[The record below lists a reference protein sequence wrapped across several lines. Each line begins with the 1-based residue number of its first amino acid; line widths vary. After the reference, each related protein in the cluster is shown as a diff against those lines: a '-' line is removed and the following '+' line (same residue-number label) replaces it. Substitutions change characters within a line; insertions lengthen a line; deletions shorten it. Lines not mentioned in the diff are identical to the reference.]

1 MRINLLFILLLSA
14 FSAVSAKPVLVLS
27 EEVVDFG
34 EVNIADGSQT
44 RMLVVKN
51 EGDEPLIV
59 NQVSSTCHC
68 VEPEWSIKPIAPDST
83 DGIKVVLNPEMSGV
97 ISKKLVIYS
106 NAKNKRAAFRV
117 KAYAVRK
124 R

>member
-1 MRINLLFILLLSA
+1 MRINLLNILLLTS
-14 FSAVSAKPVLVLS
+14 FSLSAKPILELS
-27 EEVVDFG
+27 EEIVDFG
-34 EVNIADGSQT
+34 EVNIADGAQT
-44 RMLVVKN
+44 KMLVVKN
-51 EGDEPLIV
+51 VGDEALVI